1 MTSSDAKLQKIQTHF
16 QALTETASSLNA
28 SSDELTRVVGI
39 LDEALKK
46 LNVGLTVWVTFL
58 TWAEEPPRYIY
69 EQIGYCKVNN
79 KWGIALHRVF
89 GDEALGEER
98 EDGPWSFNDA
108 PREMRLQ
115 GVDKLPELIAA
126 LNSEAVKTVNKIKE
140 KTESVRNIAAAVT
153 EISKTPKTTATHTI
167 NI

>member
-58 TWAEEPPRYIY
+58 TWAEEPPRYNY

-89 GDEALGEER
+89 GDEALGEEEKMVR
-98 EDGPWSFNDA
+98 GVL
-108 PREMRLQ
+108 MTRLVRCVFR
-115 GVDKLPELIAA
+115 GWT
-126 LNSEAVKTVNKIKE
+126 NS
-140 KTESVRNIAAAVT
+140 RN
-153 EISKTPKTTATHTI
+153 SLRLSTPKQSRPLITSKRKPNLSVI
-167 NI
+167 LPLRSR